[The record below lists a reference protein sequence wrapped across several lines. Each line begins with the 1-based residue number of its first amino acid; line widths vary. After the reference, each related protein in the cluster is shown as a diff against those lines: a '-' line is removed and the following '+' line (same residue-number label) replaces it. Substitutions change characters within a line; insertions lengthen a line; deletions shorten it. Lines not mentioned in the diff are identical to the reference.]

1 MDSFT
6 VEIFDEKSFTKDERI
21 AYATIPIPTQL
32 FDGETVNE
40 FYNLSGKQGLDQE
53 GQGMAQTLSD
63 NLSLIRLSPHTST
76 YAFI

>member
-1 MDSFT
+1 M
-6 VEIFDEKSFTKDERI
+6 EIFDEKSFTKDERI

-53 GQGMAQTLSD
+53 GQGMARSWNDKDKSPYLD
-63 NLSLIRLSPHTST
+63 LCLYLNLFYQIF
-76 YAFI
+76 A